1 MRDDYKIKEVTG
13 KLEVEVEKKVIDR
26 LILMEGYSKLTR
38 SEITNVAL
46 KRFISQHKDFMPPDE
61 GKR

>member
-1 MRDDYKIKEVTG
+1 MRDDYKILEVTG

-46 KRFISQHKDFMPPDE
+46 KRFISQHKDFMPPE
-61 GKR
+61 EAKR